1 MAELLSDFMDD
12 TNDPSSDKISKSDL
26 FDTVHSFFEIH
37 STHLHRL
44 PVSSKDLQ
52 IDWLRA
58 FLAVV
63 DTGSM
68 TSAAQQVARSQSAVS
83 MQIKKLEESVGRPL
97 LNRGKGTITLTPSGY
112 DLLAHARKLM
122 EIHSGALTALHRS
135 GIEGRVTFGVP
146 DDYVMVYLAPAL
158 RTFSSRFSEVDVS
171 VVCEPS
177 TVLSAKIERGEIDLA
192 LVSRDAPDRGEF
204 LFKEDL
210 IWVGSEQH
218 AAWTRNPLPLAVH
231 GLSSQLRG
239 TVLSALEA
247 QQREYR
253 VVYNSPNVTG
263 QLAMAE
269 SGLAVA
275 VITRCTRPSG
285 LKALDSRHGLP
296 RLPAVDV
303 VLLRSERSRRSKAVT
318 AMHDHV
324 RGSFSAS
331 S

>member
-1 MAELLSDFMDD
+1 M
-12 TNDPSSDKISKSDL
+12 
-26 FDTVHSFFEIH
+26 
-37 STHLHRL
+37 
-44 PVSSKDLQ
+44 SSKDLQ

-68 TSAAQQVARSQSAVS
+68 TAAAQQVARSQSAVS

-97 LNRGKGTITLTPSGY
+97 LSRGSGTISLTPVGY

-122 EIHSGALTALHRS
+122 EIHSGAVAALHRS

-158 RTFSSRFSEVDVS
+158 RTFSSRYSEVEVT

-177 TVLSAKIERGEIDLA
+177 TSLVTRIERGEIDLA
-192 LVSRDAPDRGEF
+192 LASRDEPGRGEV
-204 LFKEDL
+204 LVKEDL
-210 IWVGSEQH
+210 IWVGAEQH
-218 AAWTRNPLPLAVH
+218 AAWTRNPLPIAVH
-231 GLSSQLRG
+231 GLSSPLRG
-239 TVLSALEA
+239 TILSALEA

-275 VITRCTRPSG
+275 VITRCTQPPG
-285 LKALDSRHGLP
+285 LKHLDSRHGLP
-296 RLPAVDV
+296 KLPAVEV
-303 VLLRSERSRRSKAVT
+303 VLLRSERSRRSRAVT
-318 AMHDHV
+318 AMHDHI
-324 RGSFSAS
+324 RGWFKAGKV
-331 S
+331 

>member
-1 MAELLSDFMDD
+1 M
-12 TNDPSSDKISKSDL
+12 SS
-26 FDTVHSFFEIH
+26 
-37 STHLHRL
+37 R
-44 PVSSKDLQ
+44 DLQ

-68 TSAAQQVARSQSAVS
+68 TAAAKQVSRSQSAVS
-83 MQIKKLEESVGRPL
+83 MQIKKLEDSVGRPL
-97 LNRGKGTITLTPSGY
+97 LNRGSSAITLTPAGY

-122 EIHSGALTALHRS
+122 EIHSRALASLHRS

-146 DDYVMVYLAPAL
+146 DDYVMVYLVPAL
-158 RTFSSRFSEVDVS
+158 HAFANRYSEVEVT

-177 TVLSAKIERGEIDLA
+177 TVLVTKIERGEVDLA
-192 LVSRDAPDRGEF
+192 LVSLDAPGRGDL

-210 IWVGSEQH
+210 IWVGSEPH
-218 AAWTRNPLPLAVH
+218 AAWTRSPLPIAVH
-231 GLSSQLRG
+231 GLSSQLRS

-247 QQREYR
+247 QRREYR

-275 VITRCTRPSG
+275 VVTRCSQPSG

-296 RLPAVDV
+296 DLPTVEV
-303 VLLRSERSRRSKAVT
+303 VLLRSERSKRSKAVT
-318 AMHDHV
+318 AMHDHIL
-324 RGSFSAS
+324 GSFH
-331 S
+331 